1 MVPTPSDSVV
11 CKVKSW
17 LSHLSK
23 EQSPATKCR
32 DGHTEEPLFRHNRCL
47 SFNTIEVFSKE
58 CVAMVFPPC
67 GSKDGFRISLFTLVV
82 ALCWLWFAAPSFGQE
97 VAAQAPAVSGGET
110 AKPDMD
116 SAKAIGTR
124 PAEPPAV
131 LQQLNSAI
139 EQLTARISPAVVQIV
154 VTGYGALEENN
165 RGQTALI
172 TREKAIGSGV
182 IVDPDGYI
190 MTNAHVVEGA
200 QRIHVTLPSLS
211 VDYPDRILPE
221 GKQRIVEARL
231 VGLHRETDLAL
242 LKVDQTG
249 LPTLSLGS
257 RRPVHQ
263 GQLVFAMGSPEGLE
277 NSVTMGV
284 VSSVARQAD
293 PSRPMVYIQTDAPIN
308 PGNSGGPLVDTE
320 GYVVGINTF
329 IFSAAGGSEGLGF
342 AIPARIV
349 HFVYESLRKY
359 GHVHR
364 IEVKAG
370 AQTIT
375 DSLAK
380 GLGLSQNWGV
390 VIDDVTPG
398 GPAEAGGLK
407 IGDIVLRADGRLIG
421 TLPAFTGA
429 LYLHPLDEVLKLQI
443 LRGTERKTLFIAA
456 LEMKDPMDALPELA
470 KSRENLVSRLGI
482 LALTLDDQLRSM
494 LGTLR
499 IASGVVVVARVAD
512 FMSSATGL
520 ETGDVIH
527 SVNQTSIDSLSSLRA
542 ALTKIK
548 PHDPVVLQVERGGG
562 LQWLAFEME

>member
-1 MVPTPSDSVV
+1 MLFVDTFRLDSRRVV
-11 CKVKSW
+11 SLRISTFTWPRHLESRQTVAFMPLKRNHD
-17 LSHLSK
+17 LSRK
-23 EQSPATKCR
+23 TI
-32 DGHTEEPLFRHNRCL
+32 DG
-47 SFNTIEVFSKE
+47 SKE
-58 CVAMVFPPC
+58 CIAMLFPTCGARKFFQVPLSVFAAC
-67 GSKDGFRISLFTLVV
+67 FCSL
-82 ALCWLWFAAPSFGQE
+82 WLAAPSFGQQSTSQ
-97 VAAQAPAVSGGET
+97 VPAAADSTKAKSDIDKAKLSG
-110 AKPDMD
+110 
-116 SAKAIGTR
+116 SR
-124 PAEPPAV
+124 PAEPPPV

-139 EQLTARISPAVVQIV
+139 EQLTARISPAVVQV
-154 VTGYGALEENN
+154 LVTGYGPLEENN

-172 TREKAIGSGV
+172 TREHAIGSGV

-200 QRIHVTLPSLS
+200 QRIHVALAVPS
-211 VDYPDRILPE
+211 VDFPDQIAPV

-231 VGLHRETDLAL
+231 IGLHKETDLAL
-242 LKVDQTG
+242 IKIDQTG

-263 GQLVFAMGSPEGLE
+263 GQLVFALGSPEGLE

-308 PGNSGGPLVDTE
+308 PGNSGGPLVDTD

-329 IFSAAGGSEGLGF
+329 ILSAAGGSEGLGF

-349 HFVYESLRKY
+349 HFVYENLRKY

-375 DSLAK
+375 GSLAK
-380 GLGLSQNWGV
+380 GLGLAQNWGV

-398 GPAEAGGLK
+398 GPAEAAGLK
-407 IGDIVLRADGRLIG
+407 VGDIVVRADGRLIG
-421 TLPAFTGA
+421 TLPAFTAA
-429 LYLHPLDEVLKLQI
+429 LYLHPLDEVIKLEV
-443 LRGTERKTLFIAA
+443 LRGNERKTLFIPA
-456 LEMKDPMDALPELA
+456 LEMKDPMDALPDLVN
-470 KSRENLVSRLGI
+470 SRDSLVARLGV
-482 LALTLDDQLRSM
+482 LALGLNDQVRSM

-499 IASGVVVVARVAD
+499 NPSGVVVVARVAD
-512 FMSSATGL
+512 VMSFATGL

-527 SVNQTSIDSLSSLRA
+527 SVNQVSIDSLSSLRA
-542 ALTKIK
+542 ALTQIK
-548 PHDPVVLQVERGGG
+548 PHDAVVLQVERGGG
-562 LQWLAFEME
+562 FQWLAFDME

>member
-1 MVPTPSDSVV
+1 M
-11 CKVKSW
+11 
-17 LSHLSK
+17 
-23 EQSPATKCR
+23 
-32 DGHTEEPLFRHNRCL
+32 F
-47 SFNTIEVFSKE
+47 
-58 CVAMVFPPC
+58 FPVC
-67 GSKDGFRISLFTLVV
+67 GSNGLCGVSFRLVACV
-82 ALCWLWFAAPSFGQE
+82 GLLWFAALSVGQQTSPPK
-97 VAAQAPAVSGGET
+97 ASPPTPAVAGSET
-110 AKPDMD
+110 EKPGSDKD
-116 SAKAIGTR
+116 KAKAMAAR

-139 EQLTARISPAVVQIV
+139 EQLTARISPAVVQIL
-154 VTGYGALEENN
+154 VTGYGAVEENN

-172 TREKAIGSGV
+172 TREHAIGSGV
-182 IVDPDGYI
+182 IVDSDGYI

-200 QRIHVTLPSLS
+200 QRIHVALPMPS
-211 VDYPDRILPE
+211 VDFPDQISPV

-231 VGLHRETDLAL
+231 IGLHKDTDLAL
-242 LKVDQTG
+242 LKIDQTG

-293 PSRPMVYIQTDAPIN
+293 PNRPLVYIQTDAPIN
-308 PGNSGGPLVDTE
+308 PGNSGGPLVDSE

-349 HFVYESLRKY
+349 QFVYENLRKY

-364 IEVKAG
+364 VEIKAG

-380 GLGLSQNWGV
+380 GLGLTRSWGV
-390 VIDDVTPG
+390 VIDDVIPG
-398 GPAEAGGLK
+398 GPAEAAGLK
-407 IGDIVLRADGRLIG
+407 IGDIVIRADGRLIG
-421 TLPAFTGA
+421 TLPAFTAA
-429 LYLHPLDEVLKLQI
+429 LYLHPLDEVLKLDV
-443 LRGTERKTLFIAA
+443 LRGNEAKTLYIPA
-456 LEMKDPMDALPELA
+456 LEMKDAMDALPELA
-470 KSRENLVSRLGI
+470 TSRENVVTRLGI
-482 LALTLDDQLRSM
+482 LALPLDDQLRSM

-499 IASGVVVVARVAD
+499 NSSGVVVVARVAD
-512 FMSSATGL
+512 VLSPVTGL

-542 ALTKIK
+542 ALKQIQ

>member
-1 MVPTPSDSVV
+1 MLFVDTFRLDSRRVV
-11 CKVKSW
+11 SLRISTFTWPRHLESRQTVAFMPLKRNHD
-17 LSHLSK
+17 LSRK
-23 EQSPATKCR
+23 TI
-32 DGHTEEPLFRHNRCL
+32 DG
-47 SFNTIEVFSKE
+47 SKE
-58 CVAMVFPPC
+58 CIAMLFPTRGARKFSQVPLSVFAAC
-67 GSKDGFRISLFTLVV
+67 FCSL
-82 ALCWLWFAAPSFGQE
+82 WLAAPSFGQQSTSQ
-97 VAAQAPAVSGGET
+97 VPAAADSTKAKSDIDKAKLSG
-110 AKPDMD
+110 
-116 SAKAIGTR
+116 SR
-124 PAEPPAV
+124 PAEPPPV

-139 EQLTARISPAVVQIV
+139 EQLTARISPAVVQV
-154 VTGYGALEENN
+154 LVTGYGPLEENN

-172 TREKAIGSGV
+172 TREHAIGSGV

-200 QRIHVTLPSLS
+200 QRIHVALAVPS
-211 VDYPDRILPE
+211 VDFPDQIAPV

-231 VGLHRETDLAL
+231 IGLHKETDLAL
-242 LKVDQTG
+242 IKIDQTG

-263 GQLVFAMGSPEGLE
+263 GQLVFALGSPEGLE

-308 PGNSGGPLVDTE
+308 PGNSGGPLVDTD

-329 IFSAAGGSEGLGF
+329 ILSAAGGSEGLGF

-349 HFVYESLRKY
+349 HFVYENLRRY

-375 DSLAK
+375 GSLAK
-380 GLGLSQNWGV
+380 GLGLAQNWGV

-398 GPAEAGGLK
+398 GPAEAAGLK
-407 IGDIVLRADGRLIG
+407 VGDIVVRADGRLIG
-421 TLPAFTGA
+421 TLPAFTAA
-429 LYLHPLDEVLKLQI
+429 LYLHPLDEVIKLEV
-443 LRGTERKTLFIAA
+443 LRGNERKTLFIPA
-456 LEMKDPMDALPELA
+456 LEMKDPMDALPDLVN
-470 KSRENLVSRLGI
+470 SRDSLVARLGV
-482 LALTLDDQLRSM
+482 LALGLNDQVRSM

-499 IASGVVVVARVAD
+499 NPSGVVVVARVAD
-512 FMSSATGL
+512 VMSFATGL

-527 SVNQTSIDSLSSLRA
+527 SVNQVSIDSLSSLRA
-542 ALTKIK
+542 ALTQIK
-548 PHDPVVLQVERGGG
+548 PHDAVVLQVERGGG
-562 LQWLAFEME
+562 FQWLAFDME

>member
-1 MVPTPSDSVV
+1 M
-11 CKVKSW
+11 
-17 LSHLSK
+17 L
-23 EQSPATKCR
+23 
-32 DGHTEEPLFRHNRCL
+32 
-47 SFNTIEVFSKE
+47 
-58 CVAMVFPPC
+58 FPPG
-67 GSKDGFRISLFTLVV
+67 GSKGRFRV
-82 ALCWLWFAAPSFGQE
+82 ALLTLTAALCGLWFAAPSLGQE
-97 VAAQAPAVSGGET
+97 GAAQAPAVSGGET
-110 AKPDMD
+110 AKPDID
-116 SAKAIGTR
+116 IGVDKAKAIGTR

-139 EQLTARISPAVVQIV
+139 EQLTARISPAVVQIL
-154 VTGYGALEENN
+154 VTGYGTLEENN

-172 TREKAIGSGV
+172 TREHAIGSGV
-182 IVDPDGYI
+182 IVDSNGYI
-190 MTNAHVVEGA
+190 MTNAHVVEAA
-200 QRIHVTLPSLS
+200 QRIHVALPLPAAHF
-211 VDYPDRILPE
+211 PDQIAPV

-231 VGLHRETDLAL
+231 IGLHRETDLAL
-242 LKVDQTG
+242 LKIEQTG

-257 RRPVHQ
+257 HRPVHQ
-263 GQLVFAMGSPEGLE
+263 GQLVFALGSPEGLE

-329 IFSAAGGSEGLGF
+329 ILSAAGGSEGLGF

-349 HFVYESLRKY
+349 RFVYESLRKY

-364 IEVKAG
+364 IEVEAG

-380 GLGLSQNWGV
+380 GLGLAQNWGV

-398 GPAEAGGLK
+398 GPAEAAGLK
-407 IGDIVLRADGRLIG
+407 IGDIVVSADGRLIS
-421 TLPAFTGA
+421 TLPAFTAA
-429 LYLHPLDEVLKLQI
+429 LYLHPLDEALKLEV
-443 LRGTERKTLFIAA
+443 LRGTERKTLFMAA
-456 LEMKDPMDALPELA
+456 LEMKDPMDALPDLA
-470 KSRENLVSRLGI
+470 NSRENLVSRLGI

-499 IASGVVVVARVAD
+499 NPSGVVVVGRVAD

-520 ETGDVIH
+520 KTGDVIH
-527 SVNQTSIDSLSSLRA
+527 SVNQTAIDSLSSLRA
-542 ALTKIK
+542 ALREIK